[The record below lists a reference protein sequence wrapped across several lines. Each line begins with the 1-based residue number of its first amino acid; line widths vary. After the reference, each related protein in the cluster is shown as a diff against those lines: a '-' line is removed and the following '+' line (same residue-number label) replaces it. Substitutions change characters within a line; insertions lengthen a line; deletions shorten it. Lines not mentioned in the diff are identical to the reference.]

1 MRTILMI
8 VLFVAFAV
16 PLSAQDFNRGVDAY
30 RSGDYTTAMNEWRPL
45 AEQGNMVAQYALGVM
60 YDLGEGV
67 AKDAKQAIK
76 WYSLA
81 AEQGYALAQ
90 YALGVIYERGAGV
103 TLEPKEAV
111 KWYRRAA
118 EQGYALAQYALGVM
132 YDNGLGA
139 RQDNVLAHMWY
150 NLSAANGS
158 DLGGKNREVVVKEMT
173 QEDISKAQ
181 SMARKCMDSDY
192 QDCGQ

>member
-8 VLFVAFAV
+8 VLFVAIAV
-16 PLSAQDFNRGVDAY
+16 SVSAQDFNRGVDAY
-30 RSGDYTTAMNEWRPL
+30 RSGDYATAMNEWRPL

-67 AKDAKQAIK
+67 SKDAKQAVK

-158 DLGGKNREVVVKEMT
+158 DLGRKNREVVVKEMT

-192 QDCGQ
+192 QDCGH